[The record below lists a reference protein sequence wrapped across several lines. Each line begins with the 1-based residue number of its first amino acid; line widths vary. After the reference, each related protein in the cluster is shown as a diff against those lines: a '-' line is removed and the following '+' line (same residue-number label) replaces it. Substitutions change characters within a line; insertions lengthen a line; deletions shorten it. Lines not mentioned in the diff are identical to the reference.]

1 MHLRGAASIPA
12 AKIPLLAQS
21 QSQSSTTGKERLTA
35 ITASA
40 SAGSTVSLLSPS
52 TMAVQSRNNET
63 IQQALRH
70 SLVKSGSY
78 NYRAAL
84 VVESAFLALGRH
96 CVENPAVSDEAVSVS
111 ASASA
116 SSSSAL
122 AGRLLRD
129 MVLDTLDSVDS
140 LVATNMLPEIQ
151 VLLPYIPLVS

>member
-12 AKIPLLAQS
+12 AKILLLAQS

-40 SAGSTVSLLSPS
+40 SAGSKVSLLSPS
-52 TMAVQSRNNET
+52 TMALQSRNNET

-111 ASASA
+111 ASAS
-116 SSSSAL
+116 SSSAL